1 MARWPTEH
9 DAGVQWCAVVY
20 GNGHRAGRVTDGAS
34 PALGRALIL
43 HGSDATRRS
52 AVRAA
57 LHAMLDAGNVKLLV
71 SSRQAEVA
79 KCLADPRVVLAV
91 VIDEPAIRR
100 TLSSLA
106 PSLPIVWVTERE
118 AAATLAD
125 RVRVRLD
132 ALAALRTPREHP
144 RESPS

>member
-1 MARWPTEH
+1 
-9 DAGVQWCAVVY
+9 
-20 GNGHRAGRVTDGAS
+20 
-34 PALGRALIL
+34 
-43 HGSDATRRS
+43 
-52 AVRAA
+52 
-57 LHAMLDAGNVKLLV
+57 MLDAGHVKLLV

-132 ALAALRTPREHP
+132 TLAALRTPREHP
-144 RESPS
+144 SE